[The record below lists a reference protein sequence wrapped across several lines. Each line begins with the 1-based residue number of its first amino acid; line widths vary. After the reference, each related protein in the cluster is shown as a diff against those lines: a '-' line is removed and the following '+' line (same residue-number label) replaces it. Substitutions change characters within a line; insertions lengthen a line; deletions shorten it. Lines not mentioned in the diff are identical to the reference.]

1 MPEHMKLDLPM
12 LPRATSYLR
21 AEPAQAQRW
30 QNRLDVICAA
40 DARGPLGKRVGIVWA
55 GNPAY
60 GLDRYRSIPLR
71 EWLPVLQQAGVQWF
85 ALQKGEAQNEA
96 VARRADIRMHRLG
109 PEIGT
114 FADTLAIV
122 QSLDLVITVDTAV
135 AHLAG
140 ACGTP
145 VWVLV
150 PTFTDWRWMT
160 ERDDSP
166 WYPSARLFRQRELG
180 RWDTVLDE
188 VARAL
193 RDFVAD

>member
-1 MPEHMKLDLPM
+1 
-12 LPRATSYLR
+12 
-21 AEPAQAQRW
+21 
-30 QNRLDVICAA
+30 
-40 DARGPLGKRVGIVWA
+40 
-55 GNPAY
+55 
-60 GLDRYRSIPLR
+60 
-71 EWLPVLQQAGVQWF
+71 
-85 ALQKGEAQNEA
+85 
-96 VARRADIRMHRLG
+96 VAWHADIGMHRLG

-114 FADTLAIV
+114 FADTLAIL